1 MRHHVGGR
9 HLRNGGGGDLQPSV
23 RVAAAGEATGP
34 DADRPPDAEVQLFAA
49 MRGG

>member
-1 MRHHVGGR
+1 MRHSVGGR
-9 HLRNGGGGDLQPSV
+9 HLRDDDGDLRPSV
-23 RVAAAGEATGP
+23 RVAVDGETTGP